1 MIHRLDVRRPCTSP
15 VPPPAPRAA
24 GAGYFDSILSG
35 CVPVVFSA
43 SYGCA
48 FYDWAYSAQLPRQQ
62 RSGFGAGD
70 YSVLLV
76 PATRGLNLRPSVHRT
91 APRPIPARRG
101 QDSERAAADPEY
113 TRQQLEQISD
123 AQYRRMQRTL
133 VRLQRRVLY
142 SQGETAERDAA
153 QMIGEQLTKRRAP
166 AQGAFGKLHEDD
178 SRSRGPL

>member
-1 MIHRLDVRRPCTSP
+1 MLRSCLAR
-15 VPPPAPRAA
+15 APT
-24 GAGYFDSILSG
+24 G
-35 CVPVVFSA
+35 C
-43 SYGCA
+43 
-48 FYDWAYSAQLPRQQ
+48 
-62 RSGFGAGD
+62 
-70 YSVLLV
+70 
-76 PATRGLNLRPSVHRT
+76 
-91 APRPIPARRG
+91 ARRG

-166 AQGAFGKLHEDD
+166 AQGAFGKLREDD
-178 SRSRGPL
+178 SRSRGPLL